1 MTAGEGERGE
11 VRKEKEPS
19 VFQKEEARLKWLEF
33 QEEEEEEDARRL
45 LTKI

>member
-1 MTAGEGERGE
+1 M
-11 VRKEKEPS
+11 RKEEEPS

-33 QEEEEEEDARRL
+33 EEEEEEEDARRL

>member
-33 QEEEEEEDARRL
+33 EEEEEEDARRL